1 MLNID
6 PFAHC
11 QLAAKGKQSSDLIVS
26 HSFSYSKGVNF
37 IIYIHMYIQ
46 MCIYICNH
54 IFIIQ

>member
-37 IIYIHMYIQ
+37 IIYIYTYVYINV
-46 MCIYICNH
+46 CI
-54 IFIIQ
+54 FVIIYL

>member
-11 QLAAKGKQSSDLIVS
+11 QFAAKGKQSSDLIVS

-37 IIYIHMYIQ
+37 IIYIYT
-46 MCIYICNH
+46 CIYKCVYVYM
-54 IFIIQ
+54 